1 MESLGT
7 TCFAALR
14 RLRHLVL
21 ARLSGCS
28 ASCEDEP
35 CKLCPS
41 AKAQRKDMWKEAQ
54 QMAQG
59 ILREWME
66 EHPGEMM
73 PDVVLHLCHVKIK
86 ESFPLGDRSQE
97 LQAFVRYAHL
107 DLLRVKD
114 PPRKL
119 RSEED
124 WQRLFPRYPALDN
137 GFLVSF
143 EPSDSLGI
151 REALHKY
158 GFCIVKVLTREE
170 CEKSVIAM
178 FEEINSL
185 RNKKGIEG
193 PLIEVDDPSTWAD
206 KNWPSS
212 SKFLIDSIALHPQAF
227 ANRCSREIYKAFQN
241 IFEESRLHVS
251 VDKWGVARG
260 ANDRP
265 RWRVG
270 LKPHWDVNPWQ
281 CLRDLEM
288 GNPGYQGV
296 VALRD
301 HDLETGCHLTL
312 PGCAHFL
319 KQWSLE
325 RKLEKVSKSMKSFRA
340 AEDDPIL
347 RYMQP
352 VPLQQGEMVIW
363 SVAQLHGSTHNKSDK
378 MRLTQYIRMFPAK
391 EAEWNINYDD
401 RDGFSCT
408 RVLPKCLRAGDLD
421 HSQLESLDHFSRQLL
436 GLEPWA

>member
-1 MESLGT
+1 
-7 TCFAALR
+7 
-14 RLRHLVL
+14 
-21 ARLSGCS
+21 
-28 ASCEDEP
+28 
-35 CKLCPS
+35 
-41 AKAQRKDMWKEAQ
+41 MWKEAQ